1 MTYLLMSLPFVAV
14 AIVVFV
20 AAALHARRRRAVR
33 RYLASWGATTIAL
46 LVLTAVFDNVMI
58 AAGFFDYGTEHVSGI
73 RLGLVPAEDFLYP
86 LAGALLLAGV
96 WQLLGANE
104 PAGRREEQFDG

>member
-1 MTYLLMSLPFVAV
+1 MTYLLMSLPFLAV
-14 AIVVFV
+14 ATVVFV
-20 AAALHARRRRAVR
+20 AGVLHARRRRAAR

-46 LVLTAVFDNVMI
+46 LVLTGVFDNVMI
-58 AAGFFDYGTEHVSGI
+58 AAGFFDYGTEHVSGF

-96 WQLLGANE
+96 WQLLGAE
-104 PAGRREEQFDG
+104 DAAGRRGEQIDG